1 MTAPEDSKLKR
12 REVLA
17 GILAARGDALA
28 VSSLGT
34 STYDLFAVSP
44 APENAYLWN
53 AMGLTASVGLGL
65 AIAQPDRRILV
76 IAGDGDVMM
85 GIGSL
90 SVIAAQ
96 APENLS
102 ILVIDNEGFEETGGQ
117 AGLSAFRAD
126 IAEIARGSG
135 FRETM
140 VARDEK
146 DAARLADF
154 LWRRTGPVLAV
165 AKVGASS
172 DGPVYP
178 CMDGPELVRIFR
190 AAVLGDA
197 SP

>member
-1 MTAPEDSKLKR
+1 MTAREGNTLKR
-12 REVLA
+12 REVLS
-17 GILAARGDALA
+17 GIMAQRGDALV

-44 APENAYLWN
+44 APENAYFWG
-53 AMGLTASVGLGL
+53 AMGLSVPAGLGL
-65 AIAQPDRRILV
+65 AIAQPDRRVLV

-96 APENLS
+96 GPGNLG

-117 AGLSAFRAD
+117 AGLSAARAD
-126 IAEIARGSG
+126 IARIARGSG
-135 FRETM
+135 FTETM

-146 DAARLADF
+146 DAAGLADF
-154 LWRRTGPVLAV
+154 LWRKPGPVLAV
-165 AKVGASS
+165 VKVGPST
-172 DGPVYP
+172 DEPVYP

-190 AAVLGDA
+190 AAVINE
-197 SP
+197 S